1 MLKEPRFDAEAP
13 WKQRFQIPVTYGL
26 EIAAQ
31 ALTRGLA
38 LSNRSGVYQLYS
50 WDVATGTLTQVTS
63 KPEGVYRH
71 GALSPDGAFIY
82 YLDDQKGNEVG
93 HIVRV
98 PFMGGVTEDITP
110 HFPLYESSNC
120 TFSSAGNCMGFLTI
134 TQEGF
139 ALYSMHVAPGGL
151 LGEPHKLFQSKNLTS
166 HPSLSANGEII
177 TIMTADQPGTL
188 HYSLL
193 VFEVSSGKQLAR
205 LSDVHASIE
214 DGKFSPRPGDLRLLA
229 NTDKSGAKRP
239 VIWNVSN
246 GEREDLEFAELAGEV
261 LAVDWSPDGKS
272 LLLCQYAQAR
282 QQLYLYNLAEKQLR
296 RLQHPHGSFHGEYFS
311 PAGHIYVHLE
321 NATTPM
327 QLLLL
332 DGETGM
338 LQQVVF
344 ASDKCPPSYPW
355 TSITFPSSDG
365 QLIQAWLSVPEGPG
379 PFPTI
384 LDIHGGPSAVMTE
397 SFYPRGQCWLDL
409 GFAFLSL
416 NYRGSTT
423 FGKAFEEQ
431 IRGHIGDWELE
442 DMVAAR
448 QWLVD
453 QGIAQ
458 PHQVLLTGWSYGGY
472 LTLLGLGR
480 RPDLWAGGMAG
491 VAFGD
496 YVIAYEDEAEMLK
509 AYDRG
514 LMGGTPQEKPEAFHK
529 SSAITY
535 LEQVRAPLLIIQGRN
550 DTRCP
555 PRSIEVYEQRA
566 KELGKDIEV
575 VWFDTGHGSH
585 DTAERIAQQERILR
599 FAWQIV
605 TTG

>member
-1 MLKEPRFDAEAP
+1 
-13 WKQRFQIPVTYGL
+13 GL
-26 EIAAQ
+26 
-31 ALTRGLA
+31 
-38 LSNRSGVYQLYS
+38 
-50 WDVATGTLTQVTS
+50 
-63 KPEGVYRH
+63 
-71 GALSPDGAFIY
+71 
-82 YLDDQKGNEVG
+82 
-93 HIVRV
+93 
-98 PFMGGVTEDITP
+98 
-110 HFPLYESSNC
+110 
-120 TFSSAGNCMGFLTI
+120 LTI
-134 TQEGF
+134 TPEGF
-139 ALYSMHVAPGGL
+139 TLYCMHVAPGGL
-151 LGEPHKLFQSKNLTS
+151 LGEPQKLFQTKNLTT
-166 HPSLSANGEII
+166 SLSFSSNSEFI
-177 TIMTADQPGTL
+177 TIITADQPGTL
-188 HYSLL
+188 HHSLL
-193 VFEVSSGKQLAR
+193 AFEVSSGKQLAR
-205 LSDVHASIE
+205 LSDAQASIE
-214 DGKFSPRPGDLRLLA
+214 DGKFSPLPGDMRLFA
-229 NTDKSGAKRP
+229 NSDRSGAKRP
-239 VIWNVSN
+239 VIWNAST
-246 GEREDLEFAELAGEV
+246 GEREDLAFDELVGEV
-261 LAVDWSPDGKS
+261 LAVDWSPDAS
-272 LLLCQYAQAR
+272 HLLLCQYAQAR
-282 QQLYLYNLAEKQLR
+282 QQLYLYDVARKRLT

-311 PAGHIYVHLE
+311 PDGQIYVHLE

-332 DGETGM
+332 DGATGA
-338 LQQVVF
+338 QKQVVF
-344 ASDKCPPSYPW
+344 ANDACPPSHPW

-365 QLIQAWLSVPEGPG
+365 QKVQAWLSVPEGPG

-384 LDIHGGPSAVMTE
+384 LDMHGGPSAVMTE

-453 QGIAQ
+453 QKIAH
-458 PHQVLLTGWSYGGY
+458 PRQVLLTGWSYGGY

-496 YVIAYEDEAEMLK
+496 FVIAYEDEAEMLK

-529 SSAITY
+529 SSAMTY

-566 KELGKDIEV
+566 KALGKDIEV

-585 DTAERIAQQERILR
+585 DTAERISQQERLLR

-605 TTG
+605 TTN